1 MEKIMTKIIVSIIA
15 LAFLAGCSGHIN
27 PPSVKF
33 GKKCTEAEDGQ
44 IVYSYVWMHKK
55 GEELSADKETCKK
68 IK

>member
-1 MEKIMTKIIVSIIA
+1 MTYDA
-15 LAFLAGCSGHIN
+15 
-27 PPSVKF
+27 PSVKF

-44 IVYSYVWMHKK
+44 IDYCPYVWMHKK

>member
-1 MEKIMTKIIVSIIA
+1 MTKLIVINYCISI
-15 LAFLAGCSGHIN
+15 LAGCSGHN
-27 PPSVKF
+27 QSYVKF